1 VSPQTLITLGVPL
14 RRVCCREIPVKRCR
28 GKRSRGVRV
37 GRGLSPEQRTIL
49 EACQAGGWILFSKLL
64 PDRPTES
71 DRASLSRSVRRLVR
85 RGLVEVGRTRSKYRG
100 GVRLK
105 GSVRKP
111 SRESCAACHYYVPG
125 RAPEWARCNLANQFL
140 GALGRCPRSR
150 VHG

>member
-1 VSPQTLITLGVPL
+1 M
-14 RRVCCREIPVKRCR
+14 
-28 GKRSRGVRV
+28 
-37 GRGLSPEQRTIL
+37 
-49 EACQAGGWILFSKLL
+49 FSKLL

-71 DRASLSRSVRRLVR
+71 DRASLSRSVARLVN
-85 RGLVEVGRTRSKYRG
+85 RGMIEVGRSKTRYRG

-105 GSVRKP
+105 GPQPARKP
-111 SRESCAACHYYVPG
+111 SRENCRGCHYYLPG